1 MATESTPAKVR
12 LNDLLGHADEAQP
25 LLERLEEGGCSPYCD
40 SLEREAAA
48 EIQSLQESYGQLLA
62 ESVRLRAK
70 ISDATTK
77 ERERIARAW
86 DGCVHEGTPCN
97 MDIGASIRA
106 GELVPW
112 VGGA

>member
-1 MATESTPAKVR
+1 MDRSTAVKLFAE
-12 LNDLLGHADEAQP
+12 LNRGAPDGVVSGRV
-25 LLERLEEGGCSPYCD
+25 LEVFANTV
-40 SLEREAAA
+40 EAAERDLCA
-48 EIQSLQESYGQLLA
+48 KQFVENGREIGRQE
-62 ESVRLRAK
+62 
-70 ISDATTK
+70 
-77 ERERIARAW
+77 ERERIAKGW